1 MGGGPVWTEE
11 RKTRPVCPFASRG
24 HEFETPHDRSSA
36 HFAAWHSP
44 KRDPSEWGDH
54 FQLDDCRVWMRLHFW
69 AARETG
75 IFDDHP
81 AFAARARVRSSSSA
95 ARDTANANTFV

>member
-54 FQLDDCRVWMRLHFW
+54 FQLDDCRV
-69 AARETG
+69 
-75 IFDDHP
+75 
-81 AFAARARVRSSSSA
+81 
-95 ARDTANANTFV
+95 